1 MLGELNLAI
10 GGSISGLVLIALGL
24 ALAFLGRKLVK
35 LIFFFIGGLIGA
47 LLALRFAPLFL
58 SGWLIYL
65 AEAAGL
71 IIAGLL
77 FYFLLPFGAGLAA
90 GLAAFLILRPMIG
103 DLIVSFVLALVVLII
118 VVILFNKLLT
128 VGTAIL
134 GSLIFTAGLGQIIFL
149 HSLIQIALIA
159 ILTILGC
166 IVQFK
171 T

>member
-1 MLGELNLAI
+1 LLGGLNLAI

-35 LIFFFIGGLIGA
+35 ILFFFVGGVIGA
-47 LLALRFAPLFL
+47 LLTLRFAPLFL
-58 SGWLIYL
+58 AGSLIYL
-65 AEAAGL
+65 AAIVGFVVAGL
-71 IIAGLL
+71 I

-90 GLAAFLILRPMIG
+90 GLAAFLVLNPIIG
-103 DLIVSFVLALVVLII
+103 DLIVSFILALVVLIV

-128 VGTAIL
+128 VGTAFL
-134 GSLIFTAGLGQIIFL
+134 GSLVFTAGLGQMISL
-149 HSLIQIALIA
+149 HGFVQIALIA
-159 ILTILGC
+159 IITVLGC